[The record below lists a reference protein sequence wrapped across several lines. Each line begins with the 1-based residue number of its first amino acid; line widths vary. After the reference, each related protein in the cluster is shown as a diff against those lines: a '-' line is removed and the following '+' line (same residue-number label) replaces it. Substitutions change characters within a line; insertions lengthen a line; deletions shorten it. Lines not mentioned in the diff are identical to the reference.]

1 MTSKDPLY
9 HGNFI
14 LPIIPGLKMEVHNL
28 NQLPV
33 YKKALDIFQV
43 SRGIAYALSE
53 RRHVLEMEYSTL
65 ENERVAGTLVTT
77 SLKLIPELAALQ
89 NATNKENIRKRA
101 NKIRRSARLL
111 LAKCRSIEIQGRKEK
126 EFLGLLRAEINQFDQ
141 LFGEWLLSKNPDK
154 NHN

>member
-1 MTSKDPLY
+1 M
-9 HGNFI
+9 
-14 LPIIPGLKMEVHNL
+14 MEVNNF

-43 SRGIAYALSE
+43 SRGIAFALSE

-77 SLKLIPELAALQ
+77 SLKLIPELAAIQ
-89 NATNKENIRKRA
+89 NATNKENIKKRA

-111 LAKCRSIEIQGRKEK
+111 LTKCRLIERQSQREK
-126 EFLGLLRAEINQFDQ
+126 EFLRILRSEVNQFDQ
-141 LFGEWLLSKNPDK
+141 LFGEWLNSKHSGK
-154 NHN
+154 KL

>member
-1 MTSKDPLY
+1 
-9 HGNFI
+9 
-14 LPIIPGLKMEVHNL
+14 MEVNNF

-43 SRGIAYALSE
+43 SRGIAFALSE

-77 SLKLIPELAALQ
+77 SLKLIPELAAIQ
-89 NATNKENIRKRA
+89 NATNKENIKKRA

-111 LAKCRSIEIQGRKEK
+111 LTKCRLIERQSKREK
-126 EFLGLLRAEINQFDQ
+126 EFLRILRSEVNQFDQ
-141 LFGEWLLSKNPDK
+141 LFGEWLNSKHSGK
-154 NHN
+154 KL

>member
-1 MTSKDPLY
+1 M
-9 HGNFI
+9 
-14 LPIIPGLKMEVHNL
+14 MEVNNF

-43 SRGIAYALSE
+43 SRGIAFALSE

-77 SLKLIPELAALQ
+77 SLKLIPELAAIQ
-89 NATNKENIRKRA
+89 NATNKENIKKRA

-111 LAKCRSIEIQGRKEK
+111 LTKCRLIERQSKREK
-126 EFLGLLRAEINQFDQ
+126 EFLRILRSEVNQFDQ
-141 LFGEWLLSKNPDK
+141 LFGEWLNSKHSGK
-154 NHN
+154 KL